1 MIWFSLLR
9 DVARGRSW
17 VAHPMIPPPPPPLC
31 EIIVPIIQVAKTRES
46 EGSACNKSLPVL
58 NCCLV
63 IYARWNL
70 INLCSYLVGLSLP
83 PRSILIQNKSLLVK
97 KKPPGC
103 RHANLVSTLGVMQ
116 CDPPPPRNSFEKSKL
131 RPSYLKSQFSILI
144 LCCLRADVSYFLV
157 VLLGLKL

>member
-9 DVARGRSW
+9 DVASGRSW
-17 VAHPMIPPPPPPLC
+17 VAHPMIAPPPLC

-63 IYARWNL
+63 IYATWNL

-83 PRSILIQNKSLLVK
+83 PRSILIHNKSLLVN
-97 KKPPGC
+97 KPPGC

-116 CDPPPPRNSFEKSKL
+116 CDSPPPPGNSFEKSKL
-131 RPSYLKSQFSILI
+131 RPCYLKSQFSILI